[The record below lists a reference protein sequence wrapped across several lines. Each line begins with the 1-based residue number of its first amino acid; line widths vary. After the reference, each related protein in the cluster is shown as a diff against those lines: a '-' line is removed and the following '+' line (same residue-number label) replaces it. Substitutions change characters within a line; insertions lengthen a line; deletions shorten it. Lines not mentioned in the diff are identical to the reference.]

1 MKNTVL
7 CAFAAATL
15 AVCISNVSADEVK
28 AASSSGNNPPKK
40 EVVYKKSKKV
50 EFLIMTSNYLS
61 PSILAELA
69 RKEAKCPYIL
79 FPAKNTKGDIV
90 VIMPEKK
97 DSFTI
102 DEADLSK
109 FIAFMNPQNV
119 VFLGNEDFVSKK
131 HRLALPPRMDYTNIS
146 NTNWNINAII
156 LSNLLQKQ
164 DIAEKYKK
172 AYAEESAKPKAVIAA
187 EQSVAEQLPAAEDN
201 ESAKKNEAQPKDS
214 PKSET
219 AQPATGGSAPLPEPK
234 LDLSPRK

>member
-7 CAFAAATL
+7 CAFAAAAL
-15 AVCISNVSADEVK
+15 AVCISNVSADEGK
-28 AASSSGNNPPKK
+28 TASSKNNPPQK
-40 EVVYKKSKKV
+40 EVIYRKSKKV
-50 EFLIMTSNYLS
+50 EYLIMTSNYLS

-69 RKEAKCPYIL
+69 RQEAKCPYIL

-131 HRLALPPRMDYTNIS
+131 YRQALPSRMDYTNIS
-146 NTNWNINAII
+146 NANWNINAII

-187 EQSVAEQLPAAEDN
+187 EQSVAEQPAAQEDAPAKKDDVQSKN
-201 ESAKKNEAQPKDS
+201 SAKTES
-214 PKSET
+214 
-219 AQPATGGSAPLPEPK
+219 AQPAAGSTNPLPEPK
-234 LDLSPRK
+234 LDLTPRK